1 MNDLSPAAR
10 EMVESHRRGR
20 VLTHADRERIKQ
32 KLMLGVAALGA
43 TTATTGTAVGMSLA
57 SKIALVAFGV
67 TAVVGAGSF
76 SLWALRGRAPSDVM
90 ARQASLPIAPEIV
103 DPAPAAT
110 PEGAIAPADSIP
122 VDTRSDHAKKVNKR
136 PVVMAPADPSP
147 AATPVAPLDPE
158 PELRVVREARE
169 DLRAGHPESAYLR
182 LDNYGRQHSG
192 GMLAQERKALSSH
205 RPLQVAAWSRRANAR
220 GRVPAEFSRI
230 PPREPCTFGLRE
242 NQQTVPIEASES
254 KRCW

>member
-1 MNDLSPAAR
+1 MNDLGPAAR

-32 KLMLGVAALGA
+32 KLMLRVAALGA
-43 TTATTGTAVGMSLA
+43 TTAATGTAVGMSLA
-57 SKIALVAFGV
+57 SKIALVVFGV

-103 DPAPAAT
+103 APAPAAT
-110 PEGAIAPADSIP
+110 PPGAIAPADSVP
-122 VDTRSDHAKKVNKR
+122 VDTHSDHAKKLNKR
-136 PVVMAPADPSP
+136 PVVMALANPSP

-169 DLRAGHPESAYLR
+169 DLRAGHPESAYRR
-182 LDNYGRQHSG
+182 LDDYGRQHSG
-192 GMLAQERKALSSH
+192 GMLAQERKALSAIALCKWQ
-205 RPLQVAAWSRRANAR
+205 PGPDAQTRA
-220 GRVPAEFSRI
+220 AEF
-230 PPREPCTFGLRE
+230 LRNSPE
-242 NQQTVPIEASES
+242 SPLGNRVRSACEKASKPS
-254 KRCW
+254 P